1 MAQAKPTLRFA
12 AVFSDK
18 DIRADMVRMLAK
30 DIAADFTVEPFFNAS
45 LFKQGTELVALQRD
59 NLEMGNIAPQDISKQ
74 IPAWSI
80 LTSAYLFRDAGHLK
94 RLLDGELGAQF
105 KKQAEEQVKVK
116 ILGPTFFGTRQ
127 VGLKPNKKI
136 NTPADLAGIK
146 LRMPPG
152 DAWQLLGRSLGANP
166 TPMAYAEVYT
176 GLQTGAIDGQD
187 NPLPNVQNMK
197 FYEVMS
203 QIVLTSHL
211 VGYDLL
217 CMNLKTWNA
226 MARRGRSPSRPR
238 STRRSPG
245 ARPSTRSARRSSP
258 TASASRACRST
269 PDQTRFRAH
278 AQKVYLASDEAKE
291 WPKGLLEKDQRA
303 EVAPQCHCGSGRLAA
318 PPGGERRRGPARGD
332 VPRLHRTDRVPLSLQ
347 FPDRLDLRAD
357 GRHAGCGWCSGA
369 RRSCWRQARRSA
381 SICSTARRPARAH
394 RDGIVFR
401 RRVVILYGSR
411 SGELSYVSFMKVEK
425 PPTSRSAWTGCSRST
440 RLPRARSGRYLW
452 LLWQLLRGQDPEAP
466 TRPGELG
473 L

>member
-1 MAQAKPTLRFA
+1 MNLKIDRRSALKAGAALAATAALPVFSQSKTKIRFA

-30 DIAADFTVEPFFNAS
+30 DLGGDFDVEPFYNGS

-80 LTSAYLFRDAGHLK
+80 LTSAYLFRDANHLNAFWN
-94 RLLDGELGAQF
+94 GELGAQF
-105 KKQAEEQVKVK
+105 KKQAEDQVKVK

-127 VGLKPNKKI
+127 VGLKPSKKI

-217 CMNLKTWNA
+217 TVNLKTWNA
-226 MARRGRSPSRPR
+226 M
-238 STRRSPG
+238 G
-245 ARPSTRSARRSSP
+245 AAKQKSFQAAADKAIAWSAAEHAKRE
-258 TASASRACRST
+258 AELADGFKKQGLQVYA
-269 PDQTRFRAH
+269 PDQNAFRAH
-278 AQKVYLASDEAKE
+278 AQKVYLASDEAKA
-291 WPKGLLEKDQRA
+291 WPKGMLEKINA
-303 EVAPQCHCGSGRLAA
+303 L
-318 PPGGERRRGPARGD
+318 
-332 VPRLHRTDRVPLSLQ
+332 
-347 FPDRLDLRAD
+347 
-357 GRHAGCGWCSGA
+357 
-369 RRSCWRQARRSA
+369 
-381 SICSTARRPARAH
+381 
-394 RDGIVFR
+394 
-401 RRVVILYGSR
+401 
-411 SGELSYVSFMKVEK
+411 K
-425 PPTSRSAWTGCSRST
+425 
-440 RLPRARSGRYLW
+440 
-452 LLWQLLRGQDPEAP
+452 
-466 TRPGELG
+466 
-473 L
+473 

>member
-1 MAQAKPTLRFA
+1 MKRRLMLKAGAALAATASFPVFSQSKPKIRFA

-18 DIRADMVRMLAK
+18 DIRADMIRMFAK
-30 DIAADFTVEPFFNAS
+30 DVGADFEVETFFGGT

-59 NLEMGNIAPQDISKQ
+59 NLEMGNVAPQDISKQ

-80 LTSAYLFRDAGHLK
+80 LTSAYLFRDAAHLDK
-94 RLLDGELGAQF
+94 FWSGELGAQF

-127 VGLKPNKKI
+127 VGLKPNKKV
-136 NTPADLAGIK
+136 NTPADLAGVK

-217 CMNLKTWNA
+217 TVNLKAWNA
-226 MARRGRSPSRPR
+226 M
-238 STRRSPG
+238 G
-245 ARPSTRSARRSSP
+245 AAKQKAFQAAADKAMRWSADEHAKREQELAEGFRKQGLQVYV
-258 TASASRACRST
+258 
-269 PDQTRFRAH
+269 PDQNAFRAH

-291 WPKGLLEKDQRA
+291 WPKGMLEKINA
-303 EVAPQCHCGSGRLAA
+303 V
-318 PPGGERRRGPARGD
+318 
-332 VPRLHRTDRVPLSLQ
+332 
-347 FPDRLDLRAD
+347 
-357 GRHAGCGWCSGA
+357 
-369 RRSCWRQARRSA
+369 
-381 SICSTARRPARAH
+381 
-394 RDGIVFR
+394 
-401 RRVVILYGSR
+401 
-411 SGELSYVSFMKVEK
+411 K
-425 PPTSRSAWTGCSRST
+425 
-440 RLPRARSGRYLW
+440 
-452 LLWQLLRGQDPEAP
+452 
-466 TRPGELG
+466 
-473 L
+473 